1 MDNQFVNNG
10 AWGTIFVPYPDTET
24 PPSNAPSC
32 RGGVQT
38 GALCNYDDWGN
49 FLIGN
54 SYTHD
59 GFFNNPTNGDF
70 AETTTTPDHP
80 ANCYRGNTA
89 TGGTLSTSPAT
100 LVQTNGTCG
109 QTQLVPD
116 LNPQFTAEVLC
127 DSMFE
132 GPSTP
137 CPPNANYPRG
147 GGKVIMHPLPTSQ
160 LRSMPNPCAGV
171 PSDPWCNPSAHKKP
185 TKHHKKKKKG
195 RDPDHDGDND
205 SAGKHETV

>member
-1 MDNQFVNNG
+1 
-10 AWGTIFVPYPDTET
+10 
-24 PPSNAPSC
+24 
-32 RGGVQT
+32 VQT

-70 AETTTTPDHP
+70 AETTTTSDHP
-80 ANCYRGNTA
+80 ANCYQGNTA

-160 LRSMPNPCAGV
+160 LQSMPNPCAGV
-171 PSDPWCNPSAHKKP
+171 PSDPWCNPSAHKK
-185 TKHHKKKKKG
+185 HHKKKKG
-195 RDPDHDGDND
+195 RDPDHDGDHD